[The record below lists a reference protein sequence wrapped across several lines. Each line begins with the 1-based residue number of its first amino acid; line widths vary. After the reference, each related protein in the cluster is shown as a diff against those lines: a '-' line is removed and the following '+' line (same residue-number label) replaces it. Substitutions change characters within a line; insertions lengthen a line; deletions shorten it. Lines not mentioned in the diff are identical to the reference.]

1 MTPPRWFRGD
11 LTAWAIHCAIY
22 RWQLIEWRDLARS
35 PSLEVRSA

>member
-22 RWQLIEWRDLARS
+22 LWQIGEWRQIAKG
-35 PSLEVRSA
+35 EAA